1 MRLAILGTGMVGRGL
16 AARFAELGH
25 SVTVGTRD
33 PETSTSG
40 GSEYALWLA
49 AHPTV
54 DTRMFA
60 EAAAAGEVVINASNG
75 HVSLDVLRLAGA
87 ENLAGKVL
95 IDVANPIEF
104 GPDGLTLF
112 VDGADSLAEQ
122 IQRAFPD
129 SRVVKALNTLN
140 VSMMVN
146 PGQLA
151 EEGTLFVSGDDAA
164 AKATTTSLLHDLGHH
179 DVIDLGDITTAR
191 GVELWLSLWF
201 RLMQSLGTATFNL
214 KIIR

>member
-1 MRLAILGTGMVGRGL
+1 MRIAILGTGMVGRGL
-16 AARFAELGH
+16 AGRFADLGH

-33 PETSTSG
+33 PERSTSG

-49 AHPTV
+49 AQPTI
-54 DTRMFA
+54 DTRTFA
-60 EAAAAGEVVINASNG
+60 EAAAAGEVVINATNG
-75 HVSLDVLRLAGA
+75 HVSLEVLRGAGA
-87 ENLAGKVL
+87 ENFAGKVL
-95 IDVANPIEF
+95 VDVANPIEF

-112 VDGADSLAEQ
+112 VKDTDSLAEQ

-129 SRVVKALNTLN
+129 ARVVKTLNTLN

-151 EEGTLFVSGDDAA
+151 DETTVFISGDDDA
-164 AKATTTSLLHDLGHH
+164 AKATTTGLLHELGHR

-191 GVELWLSLWF
+191 GTEMWLSLWF

-214 KIIR
+214 KIVR

>member
-1 MRLAILGTGMVGRGL
+1 MRIAILGTGMVGRGL
-16 AARFAELGH
+16 AARFADLGH

-33 PETSTSG
+33 PERSTTG
-40 GSEYALWLA
+40 DGEYALWLA
-49 AHPTV
+49 GEPTI
-54 DTRMFA
+54 DTRTFA
-60 EAAAAGEVVINASNG
+60 EAAAAGEVVVNATNG
-75 HVSLDVLRLAGA
+75 HVSLDVLHLAGA

-95 IDVANPIEF
+95 IDLANPIEF
-104 GPDGLTLF
+104 GPEGLTLF
-112 VDGADSLAEQ
+112 VKDTDSLAEQ

-129 SRVVKALNTLN
+129 ARVVKTLNTMN

-151 EEGTLFVSGDDAA
+151 EETSVFVSGNDEA
-164 AKATTTSLLHDLGHH
+164 AKATTTRLLNELGHD

-191 GVELWLSLWF
+191 GTEMWLTLWI

-214 KIIR
+214 KIVR